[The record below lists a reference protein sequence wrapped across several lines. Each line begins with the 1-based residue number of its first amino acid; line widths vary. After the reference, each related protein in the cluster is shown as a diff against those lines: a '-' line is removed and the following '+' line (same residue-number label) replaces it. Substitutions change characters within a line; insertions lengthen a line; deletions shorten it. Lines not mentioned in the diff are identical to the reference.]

1 MFAPISRIRFS
12 TWLSSRLIPFYLSNK
27 TKVFNNQ
34 YYDPRLQS
42 IPNLSLRIEPR
53 FSGVGQIGSGS
64 ANILNNDGEFD
75 GLNRVLDWDYGRAV
89 FKMGIDSNAG
99 TMAYTDYV
107 TLGTWGIERAEIK
120 DQSLVLSL
128 RELKTQL
135 EKEIPTETYSLD
147 DYPLLERTNVGKPI
161 PIAYGKVFG
170 AKPTLIDPGNKTFK
184 LTSHA
189 IYDILEV
196 RIQQDDVWVQINP
209 ASRDLP
215 NGEFTLG
222 SEWANNEPVSVDFI
236 GKTLADGRPMYN
248 ASDIVED
255 ILTYLNEEN
264 LDSATFDS
272 AFEALDVGLQND
284 GIRRTVFKPSI
295 YLDAL
300 RKAHEVVSDINTVAG
315 SFLFVNREGE
325 WNYEVSTP
333 KSLPD
338 VDFHF
343 YRDRYSH
350 RFVFR

>member
-1 MFAPISRIRFS
+1 
-12 TWLSSRLIPFYLSNK
+12 
-27 TKVFNNQ
+27 
-34 YYDPRLQS
+34 
-42 IPNLSLRIEPR
+42 
-53 FSGVGQIGSGS
+53 
-64 ANILNNDGEFD
+64 
-75 GLNRVLDWDYGRAV
+75 VLDWDYGRAV

-170 AKPTLIDPGNKTFK
+170 AKPTLIDPGNKRFK

-222 SEWANNEPVSVDFI
+222 SEWANNEPSQLI
-236 GKTLADGRPMYN
+236 SSARLWLTAGRCITPR
-248 ASDIVED
+248 
-255 ILTYLNEEN
+255 ILLR
-264 LDSATFDS
+264 TFS
-272 AFEALDVGLQND
+272 P
-284 GIRRTVFKPSI
+284 I
-295 YLDAL
+295 
-300 RKAHEVVSDINTVAG
+300 
-315 SFLFVNREGE
+315 
-325 WNYEVSTP
+325 
-333 KSLPD
+333 
-338 VDFHF
+338 
-343 YRDRYSH
+343 
-350 RFVFR
+350 